1 MQRGGHFAALEEP
14 QMLVSDIR
22 VFVGSLA
29 ATTFTSPLPPAA
41 VAAALEERKVLLTAD
56 EL

>member
-1 MQRGGHFAALEEP
+1 MQSGGHFAALEEP

-29 ATTFTSPLPPAA
+29 ATTFTSPLPAAA
-41 VAAALEERKVLLTAD
+41 VAAVSEERKVVPTAD